1 MYIISNLSFFF
12 SPTRPLCTPS
22 GLTAKNVLSRLV
34 PGTPYTG
41 ILSHCTTPF
50 LDSKVADDA
59 AMIEAAVSAR
69 SVGAVDAVERAAVD
83 CEEKVWD

>member
-1 MYIISNLSFFF
+1 M
-12 SPTRPLCTPS
+12 
-22 GLTAKNVLSRLV
+22 
-34 PGTPYTG
+34 
-41 ILSHCTTPF
+41 
-50 LDSKVADDA
+50 ADEA